1 MLIAPKPVN
10 MALSL
15 LMTTINRA
23 KMPRLRTAPLLFL
36 IHCLRHPQ
44 PTPPNTMLQT
54 PHTTHPSPHPPA
66 FLQLYFRKKQTPP
79 SLHLFRRYEHS
90 PDNFHL
96 VNPTIVHLPPHR
108 PNKPSPYPRNVHS
121 NRIVLSSPTRQQNS
135 SILPSDDAKQDP
147 WWGSGLAPSSFHPST
162 TPQLPSSDRPPRP
175 PKYPQPPRQLT
186 LRQSSM
192 EREEEAFDESH
203 NEPTISEATKE
214 RKTNKNSERFGLQ
227 KMIGSIGNFFSS
239 RAKKKE
245 KSQQQLDNPIAQ
257 PRAESGKKDKEAT
270 SIQVGKE
277 DGLEE
282 GETVEEEGETGN
294 FQNRTEEEENTNH
307 SPSQPNSS
315 FESSQSPPSSPIQLK
330 RTLRQRDPVT
340 KQAITGN
347 RLKSNFSHPLNST
360 SSQTPKERQKQ
371 SPKLPNRRRPPK
383 RVGKSPVPI
392 HQPPLT
398 PISPLPLVYDS
409 DIANQF
415 LMSLKSETGRE
426 RQKQK
431 RRKGRKKPQLDSESN
446 DTSDSENQSLGSIRS
461 RKRDCPTPASSSSQE
476 ESTTSASNQTLSQ
489 QPNSTNYQS
498 NDNTSAKTGTVVI
511 TTQKVTE
518 GGTETEEQ
526 KKIEKRQRQVE
537 QLKNHILRRVKATP
551 IAESST
557 QTEATN
563 PQQLKKTGNVQMTMD
578 SFFEVQKRTSPPL
591 EQTEPPLPPHIV
603 NQLYQPTF
611 ITNNIDFTNSFN
623 STTNI
628 FTVSQPTMNMFFE
641 TEEEGMAKDE
651 WEIEW
656 LGGDIDSNGIQEDEQ
671 AKQYQYENDFIRK
684 RDIALNWEWQHGN
697 SPEMGFTT
705 EHFGKTENETEMSGK
720 RECGTDTMVKVE
732 SGLDMIGK
740 VESESVA
747 IRKVESRTDSIGT
760 VESGSEMMKKVESE
774 SDTTG
779 KVESGSDGIGKA
791 KSESVAIGKVE
802 SGSETLRKV
811 ESGSDTTGKVE
822 SGSAAIGKTENGSVA
837 IGKVES
843 GSDTTGKVESGSDTT
858 GKVESGSAAIGKTEN
873 GSVAIGKVESGSDTT
888 GKVESGS
895 AAIGK
900 TENGSVAIGKVES
913 GSDGIGK
920 VESGSDTTGK
930 VESRSVTRGKVE
942 NGTRSIERMEGERDK
957 LTSVK
962 MNLNEPIKRKENR
975 TTPLTFQGQSETKI
989 QADTDDWLSKLERA
1003 AAEDTLPITQA
1014 RKDKHPQQKGVEKNL
1029 DSSFQEQL
1037 EELVNRRKE
1046 VENMWMSRKL
1056 SVKQVEDRKGLM
1068 TVNRTEI
1075 AGNVKSGEEANQ
1087 REDEKLLS
1095 WVKMLIETMKI
1106 WNSINFKKLMGNLE
1120 LKEGQTFWRTKRW
1133 GEDKVMKVES
1143 LATATI
1149 RKLLPILGIAPNTSL
1164 PNYIL
1169 HLPLNELSR
1178 EHIELINTHTT
1189 TSTEYTFVIAKAWN
1203 RIKAPE
1209 KKIGQPVT
1217 LREKEFA
1224 HSKALQ
1230 SLDPSEGHSLPNTV
1244 QIPIPTFKQPQEA
1257 SHLRPADLP
1266 PFNPTN
1272 GYTSWSEDLTTQH
1285 LHGGRT
1291 LLAHL
1296 LSKAN
1301 DRLADTNW
1309 SREEIDE
1316 LMWKL
1321 SSIPSELKARTH
1333 KPKRKTVERTVR
1345 LSQEE
1350 TLNRAVK
1357 KWENLVARGKT
1368 SSITKEIEDMNAGR
1382 TQSLS
1387 FDEVKQRITA
1397 LHNDEDRKALYL
1409 SVNRRTREQV
1419 RSGEKLEIRNATN
1432 GLNSNSTPSLDGL
1445 TAEFVKRCCRNDKIV
1460 EDQLGNLISLC
1471 LERNYLPQAWCQ
1483 GCPLS
1488 PSLFAFYITEPM
1500 RQAEA
1505 GGATAW
1511 GYLDDLVLMANSE
1524 AQLNRSL
1531 TKLSTSLTAHGLTL
1545 NPTKTV
1551 IMSVVDGVPSTKP
1564 INVLGHSVTP
1574 RTSAKLLG
1582 TIVTNDQQTRDNFFM
1597 ERVER
1602 IKSTLPKVSLLSHQA
1617 HLHLLRQSISSKPLH
1632 ILATTFISEEALI
1645 SADTTITSHLSNL
1658 FNIPDSQQ
1666 FLIHLPIKEGGL
1678 GIPSFVQTALPSLI
1692 CSHAS
1697 LHPEMWEADHIQRA
1711 KVDLESRD
1719 TQPSFSTSKP
1729 VMRMITHL
1737 TKEEYDAA
1745 RQGQKQLRELMTKE
1759 ETAAKLS
1766 LLSVHQQ
1773 NKHNVIKSAENQKW
1787 RSTLPV
1793 DRYHKINN
1801 NVFRCALD
1809 NLFLKP
1815 PLSFSEATRFNMD
1828 SNPHTHAPTQL
1839 RCPACQCEML
1849 EDHAGCC
1856 KRTSSERLARH
1867 HAIKFLLAQTLK
1879 EIPSI
1884 TVRTETKMGRDDE
1897 DANEEANT
1905 IADLQLRVTTGYTK
1919 HRFVRDILGI
1929 KDDGQRI
1936 LEFGL
1941 DLVIPQDF
1949 TSRSHTQRGMMDPK
1963 GRVKEAERKK
1973 ERKYSRAGQSHT
1985 VIGIGL
1991 SDHGH
1996 SGPNASLFF
2005 DFIKQ
2010 LAIERKIPNPLPIFF
2025 TQVSVIMELVRS
2037 HMEQTYI
2044 KTLSHLARRK
2054 EEERKRTSPE
2064 THSTTLQSHSST
2076 TLHTTTP
2083 HFTRQ
2088 TPHITFKS
2096 HHLNPSPHHPPLH
2109 LTHRSTKHPH
2119 LLPCH
2124 STPLTHHSNAQP
2136 KTNTNQTSSRKG
2148 YVAADGRRRFET
2160 QNIEEDEGKQ
2170 DEDDAYCK
2178 EEKGQKEG
2186 KKEGHDQEKPKE
2198 GTTEDRDKEEAE
2210 EVAQRERNNRVPGLG
2225 TGPPAGVPL
2234 YPKLISF
2241 PFSHLPRLYEQS
2253 GSSEKH
2259 KSTIIK
2265 RPPDNRKH
2273 KDE

>member
-1 MLIAPKPVN
+1 ME
-10 MALSL
+10 
-15 LMTTINRA
+15 
-23 KMPRLRTAPLLFL
+23 
-36 IHCLRHPQ
+36 
-44 PTPPNTMLQT
+44 
-54 PHTTHPSPHPPA
+54 SPH
-66 FLQLYFRKKQTPP
+66 
-79 SLHLFRRYEHS
+79 H
-90 PDNFHL
+90 D
-96 VNPTIVHLPPHR
+96 PTEKSVDHVDRTKAGQYGTLPPHDHDQPR
-108 PNKPSPYPRNVHS
+108 KNASPENCTSSFSHTLPSTPPTNPSQHDAPNSTHHPPLTSPTRISSVIFSQEADTSFSAAIPSIRTQSRQLSSCQSNYRSFTPASAKQAVSLDSYPYSSSHQQRHYLPRSPYPRNVHS

-135 SILPSDDAKQDP
+135 STLPSDDAKQDP

-294 FQNRTEEEENTNH
+294 FQSRTEEEENTNQ
-307 SPSQPNSS
+307 SSIQPNSS
-315 FESSQSPPSSPIQLK
+315 VESTHSPPSSPIQLK

-415 LMSLKSETGRE
+415 QMRLKRVE
-426 RQKQK
+426 
-431 RRKGRKKPQLDSESN
+431 
-446 DTSDSENQSLGSIRS
+446 
-461 RKRDCPTPASSSSQE
+461 KRDCPTPASSSSQE

-511 TTQKVTE
+511 STQKVTE

-760 VESGSEMMKKVESE
+760 VESGSEMMKKVESG

-779 KVESGSDGIGKA
+779 KVESGP
-791 KSESVAIGKVE
+791 
-802 SGSETLRKV
+802 
-811 ESGSDTTGKVE
+811 DTTGKVE

-843 GSDTTGKVESGSDTT
+843 GSETLR
-858 GKVESGSAAIGKTEN
+858 
-873 GSVAIGKVESGSDTT
+873 
-888 GKVESGS
+888 
-895 AAIGK
+895 
-900 TENGSVAIGKVES
+900 
-913 GSDGIGK
+913 K

-1531 TKLSTSLTAHGLTL
+1531 TKLSTSLIAHGLTL

-1828 SNPHTHAPTQL
+1828 SNPHT
-1839 RCPACQCEML
+1839 
-1849 EDHAGCC
+1849 
-1856 KRTSSERLARH
+1856 RT
-1867 HAIKFLLAQTLK
+1867 
-1879 EIPSI
+1879 
-1884 TVRTETKMGRDDE
+1884 
-1897 DANEEANT
+1897 
-1905 IADLQLRVTTGYTK
+1905 
-1919 HRFVRDILGI
+1919 
-1929 KDDGQRI
+1929 
-1936 LEFGL
+1936 
-1941 DLVIPQDF
+1941 
-1949 TSRSHTQRGMMDPK
+1949 
-1963 GRVKEAERKK
+1963 
-1973 ERKYSRAGQSHT
+1973 
-1985 VIGIGL
+1985 
-1991 SDHGH
+1991 
-1996 SGPNASLFF
+1996 
-2005 DFIKQ
+2005 
-2010 LAIERKIPNPLPIFF
+2010 
-2025 TQVSVIMELVRS
+2025 
-2037 HMEQTYI
+2037 
-2044 KTLSHLARRK
+2044 
-2054 EEERKRTSPE
+2054 
-2064 THSTTLQSHSST
+2064 
-2076 TLHTTTP
+2076 
-2083 HFTRQ
+2083 
-2088 TPHITFKS
+2088 
-2096 HHLNPSPHHPPLH
+2096 HP
-2109 LTHRSTKHPH
+2109 
-2119 LLPCH
+2119 
-2124 STPLTHHSNAQP
+2124 TPLSCMP
-2136 KTNTNQTSSRKG
+2136 
-2148 YVAADGRRRFET
+2148 V
-2160 QNIEEDEGKQ
+2160 
-2170 DEDDAYCK
+2170 
-2178 EEKGQKEG
+2178 
-2186 KKEGHDQEKPKE
+2186 
-2198 GTTEDRDKEEAE
+2198 
-2210 EVAQRERNNRVPGLG
+2210 
-2225 TGPPAGVPL
+2225 
-2234 YPKLISF
+2234 
-2241 PFSHLPRLYEQS
+2241 
-2253 GSSEKH
+2253 
-2259 KSTIIK
+2259 
-2265 RPPDNRKH
+2265 
-2273 KDE
+2273 

>member
-1 MLIAPKPVN
+1 
-10 MALSL
+10 
-15 LMTTINRA
+15 
-23 KMPRLRTAPLLFL
+23 
-36 IHCLRHPQ
+36 
-44 PTPPNTMLQT
+44 
-54 PHTTHPSPHPPA
+54 
-66 FLQLYFRKKQTPP
+66 
-79 SLHLFRRYEHS
+79 
-90 PDNFHL
+90 
-96 VNPTIVHLPPHR
+96 
-108 PNKPSPYPRNVHS
+108 
-121 NRIVLSSPTRQQNS
+121 
-135 SILPSDDAKQDP
+135 
-147 WWGSGLAPSSFHPST
+147 
-162 TPQLPSSDRPPRP
+162 
-175 PKYPQPPRQLT
+175 
-186 LRQSSM
+186 
-192 EREEEAFDESH
+192 
-203 NEPTISEATKE
+203 
-214 RKTNKNSERFGLQ
+214 
-227 KMIGSIGNFFSS
+227 
-239 RAKKKE
+239 
-245 KSQQQLDNPIAQ
+245 
-257 PRAESGKKDKEAT
+257 
-270 SIQVGKE
+270 
-277 DGLEE
+277 
-282 GETVEEEGETGN
+282 
-294 FQNRTEEEENTNH
+294 
-307 SPSQPNSS
+307 
-315 FESSQSPPSSPIQLK
+315 
-330 RTLRQRDPVT
+330 
-340 KQAITGN
+340 
-347 RLKSNFSHPLNST
+347 
-360 SSQTPKERQKQ
+360 
-371 SPKLPNRRRPPK
+371 
-383 RVGKSPVPI
+383 
-392 HQPPLT
+392 
-398 PISPLPLVYDS
+398 
-409 DIANQF
+409 
-415 LMSLKSETGRE
+415 
-426 RQKQK
+426 
-431 RRKGRKKPQLDSESN
+431 
-446 DTSDSENQSLGSIRS
+446 
-461 RKRDCPTPASSSSQE
+461 
-476 ESTTSASNQTLSQ
+476 
-489 QPNSTNYQS
+489 
-498 NDNTSAKTGTVVI
+498 
-511 TTQKVTE
+511 
-518 GGTETEEQ
+518 
-526 KKIEKRQRQVE
+526 
-537 QLKNHILRRVKATP
+537 
-551 IAESST
+551 
-557 QTEATN
+557 
-563 PQQLKKTGNVQMTMD
+563 
-578 SFFEVQKRTSPPL
+578 
-591 EQTEPPLPPHIV
+591 
-603 NQLYQPTF
+603 
-611 ITNNIDFTNSFN
+611 
-623 STTNI
+623 
-628 FTVSQPTMNMFFE
+628 
-641 TEEEGMAKDE
+641 
-651 WEIEW
+651 
-656 LGGDIDSNGIQEDEQ
+656 
-671 AKQYQYENDFIRK
+671 
-684 RDIALNWEWQHGN
+684 
-697 SPEMGFTT
+697 
-705 EHFGKTENETEMSGK
+705 
-720 RECGTDTMVKVE
+720 MVKVE

-791 KSESVAIGKVE
+791 KSESVAIG
-802 SGSETLRKV
+802 KV

-895 AAIGK
+895 DTTGKVESGSAAIGK

-913 GSDGIGK
+913 GSDTTGKVESGSDTTGKVESGSDTTGKVESGSDTTGKVESGSDTTGKVESGSAAIGKTENGSVAIGK

-1471 LERNYLPQAWCQ
+1471 LERNYLPQAWCVCRMVGIPKTDGKIRPIAVQHTLRKLMARLLLERNKGWLQRHTSPRQVGVGVRNGRSVVVDAVEHAIDEAIQQRTTQFIVMLDMSNAFQNVRRQQLLNKLADIEDYDAELLHFIRNSFEQETLILSRGEETAAIPNSRGVQQ

-1564 INVLGHSVTP
+1564 INVLGHGHLNLKLVFS
-1574 RTSAKLLG
+1574 SAVG
-1582 TIVTNDQQTRDNFFM
+1582 
-1597 ERVER
+1597 
-1602 IKSTLPKVSLLSHQA
+1602 
-1617 HLHLLRQSISSKPLH
+1617 
-1632 ILATTFISEEALI
+1632 
-1645 SADTTITSHLSNL
+1645 
-1658 FNIPDSQQ
+1658 
-1666 FLIHLPIKEGGL
+1666 FLN
-1678 GIPSFVQTALPSLI
+1678 
-1692 CSHAS
+1692 CS
-1697 LHPEMWEADHIQRA
+1697 W
-1711 KVDLESRD
+1711 
-1719 TQPSFSTSKP
+1719 
-1729 VMRMITHL
+1729 
-1737 TKEEYDAA
+1737 
-1745 RQGQKQLRELMTKE
+1745 
-1759 ETAAKLS
+1759 
-1766 LLSVHQQ
+1766 
-1773 NKHNVIKSAENQKW
+1773 
-1787 RSTLPV
+1787 
-1793 DRYHKINN
+1793 
-1801 NVFRCALD
+1801 
-1809 NLFLKP
+1809 
-1815 PLSFSEATRFNMD
+1815 FSER
-1828 SNPHTHAPTQL
+1828 P
-1839 RCPACQCEML
+1839 L
-1849 EDHAGCC
+1849 E
-1856 KRTSSERLARH
+1856 
-1867 HAIKFLLAQTLK
+1867 I
-1879 EIPSI
+1879 
-1884 TVRTETKMGRDDE
+1884 
-1897 DANEEANT
+1897 
-1905 IADLQLRVTTGYTK
+1905 
-1919 HRFVRDILGI
+1919 
-1929 KDDGQRI
+1929 
-1936 LEFGL
+1936 
-1941 DLVIPQDF
+1941 
-1949 TSRSHTQRGMMDPK
+1949 
-1963 GRVKEAERKK
+1963 
-1973 ERKYSRAGQSHT
+1973 
-1985 VIGIGL
+1985 
-1991 SDHGH
+1991 
-1996 SGPNASLFF
+1996 
-2005 DFIKQ
+2005 
-2010 LAIERKIPNPLPIFF
+2010 
-2025 TQVSVIMELVRS
+2025 
-2037 HMEQTYI
+2037 
-2044 KTLSHLARRK
+2044 
-2054 EEERKRTSPE
+2054 
-2064 THSTTLQSHSST
+2064 
-2076 TLHTTTP
+2076 
-2083 HFTRQ
+2083 
-2088 TPHITFKS
+2088 
-2096 HHLNPSPHHPPLH
+2096 
-2109 LTHRSTKHPH
+2109 
-2119 LLPCH
+2119 
-2124 STPLTHHSNAQP
+2124 
-2136 KTNTNQTSSRKG
+2136 
-2148 YVAADGRRRFET
+2148 
-2160 QNIEEDEGKQ
+2160 
-2170 DEDDAYCK
+2170 
-2178 EEKGQKEG
+2178 
-2186 KKEGHDQEKPKE
+2186 
-2198 GTTEDRDKEEAE
+2198 
-2210 EVAQRERNNRVPGLG
+2210 
-2225 TGPPAGVPL
+2225 
-2234 YPKLISF
+2234 
-2241 PFSHLPRLYEQS
+2241 
-2253 GSSEKH
+2253 
-2259 KSTIIK
+2259 
-2265 RPPDNRKH
+2265 
-2273 KDE
+2273 

>member
-1 MLIAPKPVN
+1 
-10 MALSL
+10 
-15 LMTTINRA
+15 
-23 KMPRLRTAPLLFL
+23 
-36 IHCLRHPQ
+36 
-44 PTPPNTMLQT
+44 
-54 PHTTHPSPHPPA
+54 
-66 FLQLYFRKKQTPP
+66 
-79 SLHLFRRYEHS
+79 
-90 PDNFHL
+90 
-96 VNPTIVHLPPHR
+96 
-108 PNKPSPYPRNVHS
+108 
-121 NRIVLSSPTRQQNS
+121 
-135 SILPSDDAKQDP
+135 
-147 WWGSGLAPSSFHPST
+147 
-162 TPQLPSSDRPPRP
+162 
-175 PKYPQPPRQLT
+175 
-186 LRQSSM
+186 
-192 EREEEAFDESH
+192 
-203 NEPTISEATKE
+203 
-214 RKTNKNSERFGLQ
+214 
-227 KMIGSIGNFFSS
+227 
-239 RAKKKE
+239 
-245 KSQQQLDNPIAQ
+245 
-257 PRAESGKKDKEAT
+257 
-270 SIQVGKE
+270 
-277 DGLEE
+277 
-282 GETVEEEGETGN
+282 
-294 FQNRTEEEENTNH
+294 
-307 SPSQPNSS
+307 
-315 FESSQSPPSSPIQLK
+315 
-330 RTLRQRDPVT
+330 
-340 KQAITGN
+340 
-347 RLKSNFSHPLNST
+347 
-360 SSQTPKERQKQ
+360 
-371 SPKLPNRRRPPK
+371 
-383 RVGKSPVPI
+383 
-392 HQPPLT
+392 
-398 PISPLPLVYDS
+398 
-409 DIANQF
+409 
-415 LMSLKSETGRE
+415 
-426 RQKQK
+426 
-431 RRKGRKKPQLDSESN
+431 
-446 DTSDSENQSLGSIRS
+446 
-461 RKRDCPTPASSSSQE
+461 
-476 ESTTSASNQTLSQ
+476 
-489 QPNSTNYQS
+489 
-498 NDNTSAKTGTVVI
+498 
-511 TTQKVTE
+511 
-518 GGTETEEQ
+518 
-526 KKIEKRQRQVE
+526 
-537 QLKNHILRRVKATP
+537 
-551 IAESST
+551 
-557 QTEATN
+557 
-563 PQQLKKTGNVQMTMD
+563 MD
-578 SFFEVQKRTSPPL
+578 SFF

-779 KVESGSDGIGKA
+779 KVESESVAIRKVESRTDSIGTVESGSEMMKKVESESDTTGKVESGSDGIGKA

-802 SGSETLRKV
+802 SGS
-811 ESGSDTTGKVE
+811 DTTGKVE
-822 SGSAAIGKTENGSVA
+822 SGP
-837 IGKVES
+837 
-843 GSDTTGKVESGSDTT
+843 
-858 GKVESGSAAIGKTEN
+858 
-873 GSVAIGKVESGSDTT
+873 
-888 GKVESGS
+888 
-895 AAIGK
+895 
-900 TENGSVAIGKVES
+900 
-913 GSDGIGK
+913 
-920 VESGSDTTGK
+920 DTTGK

-1296 LSKAN
+1296 LSKAMI
-1301 DRLADTNW
+1301 ASQTQT
-1309 SREEIDE
+1309 
-1316 LMWKL
+1316 
-1321 SSIPSELKARTH
+1321 ELKARTH
-1333 KPKRKTVERTVR
+1333 KPKRKTEERTVR

-1564 INVLGHSVTP
+1564 INVLGHSSNIGQASWYDRDQRP
-1574 RTSAKLLG
+1574 ANQRQLLHG
-1582 TIVTNDQQTRDNFFM
+1582 ASGENQVDASQG
-1597 ERVER
+1597 
-1602 IKSTLPKVSLLSHQA
+1602 LLLSHQA

-1658 FNIPDSQQ
+1658 FNIPDAQQ

-1793 DRYHKINN
+1793 R
-1801 NVFRCALD
+1801 AGQSLSETS
-1809 NLFLKP
+1809 
-1815 PLSFSEATRFNMD
+1815 LSFSEATRFNMD

-1949 TSRSHTQRGMMDPK
+1949 TSRSHTERDDGPERQSQGSREEEG
-1963 GRVKEAERKK
+1963 KEV
-1973 ERKYSRAGQSHT
+1973 QQ
-1985 VIGIGL
+1985 
-1991 SDHGH
+1991 
-1996 SGPNASLFF
+1996 SGPKPHSHRHWL
-2005 DFIKQ
+2005 
-2010 LAIERKIPNPLPIFF
+2010 ERPRPLRPQRL
-2025 TQVSVIMELVRS
+2025 TLLRL
-2037 HMEQTYI
+2037 HQTACY
-2044 KTLSHLARRK
+2044 RK
-2054 EEERKRTSPE
+2054 EDTQP
-2064 THSTTLQSHSST
+2064 T
-2076 TLHTTTP
+2076 
-2083 HFTRQ
+2083 
-2088 TPHITFKS
+2088 
-2096 HHLNPSPHHPPLH
+2096 
-2109 LTHRSTKHPH
+2109 PH
-2119 LLPCH
+2119 LLHP
-2124 STPLTHHSNAQP
+2124 N
-2136 KTNTNQTSSRKG
+2136 
-2148 YVAADGRRRFET
+2148 GRRRFET

-2234 YPKLISF
+2234 YPPNSF
-2241 PFSHLPRLYEQS
+2241 FSLLPSPPRLCEQS

-2265 RPPDNRKH
+2265 HPPDNRKH
-2273 KDE
+2273 KSE

>member
-1 MLIAPKPVN
+1 M
-10 MALSL
+10 
-15 LMTTINRA
+15 
-23 KMPRLRTAPLLFL
+23 
-36 IHCLRHPQ
+36 
-44 PTPPNTMLQT
+44 
-54 PHTTHPSPHPPA
+54 
-66 FLQLYFRKKQTPP
+66 
-79 SLHLFRRYEHS
+79 E
-90 PDNFHL
+90 
-96 VNPTIVHLPPHR
+96 
-108 PNKPSPYPRNVHS
+108 SPYPRNVHS

-135 SILPSDDAKQDP
+135 STLPSDDAKQDP

-162 TPQLPSSDRPPRP
+162 TPQLPSPDRPPRP

-186 LRQSSM
+186 LRRSSM

-257 PRAESGKKDKEAT
+257 PRAETSKKDEEAT
-270 SIQVGKE
+270 SIQVGRE
-277 DGLEE
+277 DDQEE

-294 FQNRTEEEENTNH
+294 FQSRTEEEENTNQ
-307 SPSQPNSS
+307 SSIQPNSS
-315 FESSQSPPSSPIQLK
+315 VESTHSPPSSPIQLK

-383 RVGKSPVPI
+383 RVGKSPIPI

-415 LMSLKSETGRE
+415 QMRLKSETGRE

-431 RRKGRKKPQLDSESN
+431 RKKGRKKPQLDSESN

-498 NDNTSAKTGTVVI
+498 NDNTSAKTGTAVI
-511 TTQKVTE
+511 STQKVTE

-779 KVESGSDGIGKA
+779 KVESGS
-791 KSESVAIGKVE
+791 
-802 SGSETLRKV
+802 ETLRKV

-822 SGSAAIGKTENGSVA
+822 SGP
-837 IGKVES
+837 
-843 GSDTTGKVESGSDTT
+843 
-858 GKVESGSAAIGKTEN
+858 
-873 GSVAIGKVESGSDTT
+873 
-888 GKVESGS
+888 
-895 AAIGK
+895 
-900 TENGSVAIGKVES
+900 
-913 GSDGIGK
+913 
-920 VESGSDTTGK
+920 DTTGK

-1014 RKDKHPQQKGVEKNL
+1014 RKDKHPQQEGVEKNL

-1333 KPKRKTVERTVR
+1333 KPKRKTEERTVR

-1787 RSTLPV
+1787 RSTLPA

-2054 EEERKRTSPE
+2054 EEERKRTVGIEMDMESFNLITSVTGDSLHNTSITLINNT
-2064 THSTTLQSHSST
+2064 THNNP
-2076 TLHTTTP
+2076 TLHKANTTHHLQITP
-2083 HFTRQ
+2083 PQPITSPSPTSPHTPEHQ
-2088 TPHITFKS
+2088 TPHSPLPTTP
-2096 HHLNPSPHHPPLH
+2096 LPSPITATPNPR
-2109 LTHRSTKHPH
+2109 LTQTK
-2119 LLPCH
+2119 LRLG
-2124 STPLTHHSNAQP
+2124 
-2136 KTNTNQTSSRKG
+2136 K
-2148 YVAADGRRRFET
+2148 
-2160 QNIEEDEGKQ
+2160 EEDEGKQ

-2210 EVAQRERNNRVPGLG
+2210 EVAQRERNNRVLPGL
-2225 TGPPAGVPL
+2225 GPPAGVP
-2234 YPKLISF
+2234 PPPNSFFPSPIS
-2241 PFSHLPRLYEQS
+2241 PQALRAERIEREAQ
-2253 GSSEKH
+2253 KH
-2259 KSTIIK
+2259 NHQAPT
-2265 RPPDNRKH
+2265 RQ
-2273 KDE
+2273 

>member
-227 KMIGSIGNFFSS
+227 KMIEQ
-239 RAKKKE
+239 RKKE

-779 KVESGSDGIGKA
+779 KVESGS
-791 KSESVAIGKVE
+791 
-802 SGSETLRKV
+802 
-811 ESGSDTTGKVE
+811 
-822 SGSAAIGKTENGSVA
+822 
-837 IGKVES
+837 
-843 GSDTTGKVESGSDTT
+843 
-858 GKVESGSAAIGKTEN
+858 
-873 GSVAIGKVESGSDTT
+873 
-888 GKVESGS
+888 
-895 AAIGK
+895 
-900 TENGSVAIGKVES
+900 
-913 GSDGIGK
+913 
-920 VESGSDTTGK
+920 
-930 VESRSVTRGKVE
+930 VTRGKVE

-1209 KKIGQPVT
+1209 KKIGQPDT
-1217 LREKEFA
+1217 A
-1224 HSKALQ
+1224 S
-1230 SLDPSEGHSLPNTV
+1230 PNTV

-1445 TAEFVKRCCRNDKIV
+1445 TAENSF
-1460 EDQLGNLISLC
+1460 EQETLILSRG
-1471 LERNYLPQAWCQ
+1471 EETAAIPNSRGVQQ

-1801 NVFRCALD
+1801 NVFSVKCWKTTPAAA
-1809 NLFLKP
+1809 
-1815 PLSFSEATRFNMD
+1815 SE
-1828 SNPHTHAPTQL
+1828 
-1839 RCPACQCEML
+1839 PAV
-1849 EDHAGCC
+1849 
-1856 KRTSSERLARH
+1856 RLARH

-2044 KTLSHLARRK
+2044 KTLSHLARE
-2054 EEERKRTSPE
+2054 EEERKRTVGIRTWNHSTSSLQSPE

-2076 TLHTTTP
+2076 TLHTT

-2088 TPHITFKS
+2088 TPHITFKITPPS
-2096 HHLNPSPHHPPLH
+2096 THHLTIPHFTSHTGAPNTP
-2109 LTHRSTKHPH
+2109 RP
-2119 LLPCH
+2119 
-2124 STPLTHHSNAQP
+2124 STPLTATPNLRL
-2136 KTNTNQTSSRKG
+2136 TQTKLRLGK
-2148 YVAADGRRRFET
+2148 
-2160 QNIEEDEGKQ
+2160 EEDEGKQ

-2234 YPKLISF
+2234 YPQTHF
-2241 PFSHLPRLYEQS
+2241 FSLLPSPQALRAERIERS
-2253 GSSEKH
+2253 T

-2273 KDE
+2273 KSE